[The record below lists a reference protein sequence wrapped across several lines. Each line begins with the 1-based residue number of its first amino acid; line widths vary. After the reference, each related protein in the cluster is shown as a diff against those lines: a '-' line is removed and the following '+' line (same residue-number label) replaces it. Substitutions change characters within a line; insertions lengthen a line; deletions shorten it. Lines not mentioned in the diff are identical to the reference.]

1 MEPASRRP
9 IRSRLSNVLRHHG
22 SHRKKV
28 GLPPGTLVFT
38 GDAPA
43 EAVRILTMDFNATG
57 VQERDTARFSPE
69 PTFRGDDTVSWIHVC
84 GVHDVDVLKSIGSH
98 FDLHP
103 LVLEDIATPHQ
114 RPKLETYDETLFL
127 VAHALHVPDETGI
140 RSEQISLV
148 LGSSFLL
155 SFQESTNDVF
165 GPIRERVRTGRGR
178 IRTAPPSYLAYALLD
193 LTVDRYFVALE
204 SLVAE
209 SERLEDQIL
218 DEPEEDTQ
226 PRLHA
231 LRRDLSAMRRLTWP
245 MRDLLNQLTRLESP
259 LWSDDVRPFVRDVY
273 DHAIQV
279 IDLVESQRD
288 VVNGLMDVLMSALS
302 QRMNE
307 IMKVLTVIGT
317 IFLPLTFV
325 VGIYGMNFERM
336 PELGWHYGY
345 PATMLGMA
353 LLAAGLLIYFRR
365 HDWI

>member
-1 MEPASRRP
+1 MGRTRRFHPFRHPHSRR
-9 IRSRLSNVLRHHG
+9 R
-22 SHRKKV
+22 KV
-28 GLPPGTLVFT
+28 GLPPGTLIR
-38 GDAPA
+38 PESPP
-43 EAVRILTMDFNATG
+43 EAAARVLTMDFNATA
-57 VQERDTARFSPE
+57 VQEHEAERFHSE
-69 PTFRGDDTVSWIHVC
+69 PTFRSEDTVSWIHVC
-84 GVHDVDVLKSIGSH
+84 GVHDVDVLHAVGAH
-98 FDLHP
+98 FGLHP
-103 LVLEDIATPHQ
+103 LMLEDIATPHQ
-114 RPKLETYDETLFL
+114 RPKLETHDAFLFL
-127 VAHALHVPDETGI
+127 VAHALHARDEASI

-148 LGSSFLL
+148 LGPSFLL
-155 SFQESTNDVF
+155 SFQESTDDVF
-165 GPIRERVRTGRGR
+165 QPIRERVCTGRGR

-204 SLVAE
+204 TLVAE
-209 SERLEDQIL
+209 SETLEDQIL
-218 DEPEEDTQ
+218 DAPDDDTQ
-226 PRLHA
+226 TRLHA

-245 MRDLLNQLTRLESP
+245 MRDLLNQLVRLESP
-259 LWSDDVRPFVRDVY
+259 LWPDDVRPFVRDVY

-288 VVNGLMDVLMSALS
+288 IVNGLMDLLMSALS

-336 PELGWHYGY
+336 PELGWRYGY
-345 PATMLGMA
+345 PAAMLGMG